1 MFWLSPVFFVR
12 DRKIFGRN
20 EMMKKIYD
28 SIDELIGKTP
38 LVKLKEQAKGE
49 SYIGDILLKLEY
61 FNPAGSIKDRIA
73 KAMIDGAE
81 EAGVLKE
88 GGTIIE
94 GTSGNTGIGLA
105 SVGAARGYDVIL
117 TMPETMSVERQKI
130 LKAYGARIELTAG
143 DGGMNSAMAKAKELA
158 DEIPNSFI
166 PSQFENKTNP
176 ETHYQTT
183 GPEIYEDTEGKVDIF
198 VAGIGTGGTI
208 SGAGK
213 YLKEQ
218 NPAVQVI
225 AVEPTGS
232 PILSKGEKGKHS
244 IQGIGAGFVPDILNT
259 EIYDEI
265 VQVRDEDAFEAAR
278 NLGKSDGIF
287 VGISSGAALWAAKE
301 LAARPENK
309 EKTIVVILPDGGD
322 RYLSVKGFVD

>member
-1 MFWLSPVFFVR
+1 MT
-12 DRKIFGRN
+12 
-20 EMMKKIYD
+20 KIYN
-28 SIDELIGKTP
+28 SIDELIGQTP
-38 LVKLKEQAKGE
+38 LVKLKEQSKPKD
-49 SYIGDILLKLEY
+49 YTGDILLKLEY
-61 FNPAGSIKDRIA
+61 FNPAGSIKDRIGR
-73 KAMIDGAE
+73 AMINAAE

-130 LKAYGARIELTAG
+130 LKAYGAKIELTAG
-143 DGGMNSAMAKAKELA
+143 TGGMNAAMAKAKELA
-158 DEIPNSFI
+158 AEIPNSFI
-166 PSQFENKTNP
+166 PSQFKNQVNP

-183 GPEIYEDTEGKVDIF
+183 GPEIYEDTDGKVDIF

-218 NPAVQVI
+218 NPAIQVI

-232 PILSKGEKGKHS
+232 PVLSKGEKGKHG
-244 IQGIGAGFVPDILNT
+244 IQGIGAGFIPEILNT

-265 VQVRDEDAFEAAR
+265 VQVLDEDALTTAR
-278 NLGKSDGIF
+278 NLGKSDGVF

-301 LAARPENK
+301 LARRPENK

-322 RYLSVKGFVD
+322 RYLSVAGFID